1 MVDPELDALIMT
13 PVAPHSLLSRSLVVS
28 ADAVIE
34 VSVEIDRQASVNVD
48 GHRVATVDPGQ
59 SVSISRGDE
68 IVRFLTLEG
77 HPFPVAVRHQF
88 GLVQA

>member
-88 GLVQA
+88 GLDHA